1 MTYQTV
7 RKIYPAADL
16 PFLSVTSDELL
27 SGDYDDEIRS
37 RVYKVIRTEAPIT
50 QWLLI
55 KRVINSFDLYKA
67 GSRIRVYME
76 DILGKMKLNDTRD
89 RTGTVYW
96 QEKQKPAEYN
106 IYRLFGAYDLTC
118 RDVQYIP
125 DAEIANAA
133 ASVAEAEILAYE
145 DLARKTAVLLGY
157 TRMGSNVTAGMKRG
171 IDYALKTKRLKI
183 KDGKYIN

>member
-1 MTYQTV
+1 MTYKTV
-7 RKIYPAADL
+7 QKIYSASDL
-16 PFLSVTSDELL
+16 PFLSLTSDELL
-27 SGDYDDEIRS
+27 SGQYDAEIES
-37 RVYKVIRTEAPIT
+37 RIRRVIDTEAPIT

-76 DILGKMKLNDTRD
+76 ELLGRMKLNDTRD

-96 QEKQKPAEYN
+96 KNRQKPADYN
-106 IYRLFGAYDLTC
+106 IYRLFGSYDLTC
-118 RDVQYIP
+118 RDVQYVP

-133 ASVAEAEILAYE
+133 ASVCEKESLDYE
-145 DLARKTAVLLGY
+145 GLSRKTAALLGY

-171 IDYALKTKRLKI
+171 IDHAVKTKRLRI
-183 KDGKYIN
+183 RSGKYEN